1 MSDPQ
6 HAPQY
11 LHPHES
17 DVLALA
23 ADALAFLER
32 DVGDEADRRSR
43 SGPADAI
50 RAEVA
55 RVDAGAATLVVVGE
69 KKRGKSSLINA
80 LVGCPGLLPVEV
92 DVATGVHL
100 VVHSAEKPGARAFL
114 DGDPVGHAI
123 DLAEIAEY
131 AALDPV
137 SQLAHRGDVHHVEVG
152 VPSPL
157 LAAGLVLVDTPG
169 VGGLTSGHARITMAA
184 LNRADALVFVVNGQS
199 ELTASELRFLVQA
212 TERIAEVVFVLTRT
226 DTYGDWR
233 TVLEADRRLLAEHAP
248 RYASAPWYA
257 VSSRAKE
264 DSDAAARAGD
274 AAAAAR
280 LLERSGFAALEA
292 ALTARIAARAAELR
306 LANCVQVVLSALDP
320 IAAVDRR
327 RLRSLAQDP
336 TLAEEVR
343 SRRDALRRLQGQD
356 AAWRKQL
363 ARSSRELERRLRLG
377 FQRSVNDLRG
387 LVDEKVATSSAK
399 ALAAEL
405 PRDLEAAVEA
415 VWLDLDGAARQ
426 GVLDIVAELER
437 ECRLE
442 VGAEAVAELTV
453 ARPER
458 LASLPKQ
465 VITAPDNGGFLGFME
480 RFMPARGAGLVT
492 AAVVAAFTSSVTIP
506 LAAGF
511 GMAALLSGRRK
522 RRTDLMRVRGDAQR
536 YSGRLIA
543 ELTTEIPPQIT
554 ATVEEMSELMAKR
567 ITALITEQRG
577 YLEAELAYLQ
587 QNLDTAAEQLAQQRG
602 QLEHRTAELNGIID
616 RCRQAAALLAAS
628 AAGSAG

>member
-6 HAPQY
+6 YHRQ
-11 LHPHES
+11 HPSES
-17 DVLALA
+17 DVLGLV
-23 ADALAFLER
+23 ADALVFLER
-32 DVGDEADRRSR
+32 DVRDA
-43 SGPADAI
+43 GPAEAI

-55 RVDAGAATLVVVGE
+55 RVSSGAATLVVVGE

-80 LVGCPGLLPVEV
+80 LIGCPGLLPVEV

-100 VVHSAEKPGARAFL
+100 VVRHADKPGARAFL
-114 DGDPVGHAI
+114 DGDAAGQEI

-137 SQLAHRGDVHHVEVG
+137 SQVAHRSDVHHVEVG

-157 LAAGLVLVDTPG
+157 LAAGLILVDTPG

-184 LNRADALVFVVNGQS
+184 LNRADALVFVVNGQT

-212 TERIAEVVFVLTRT
+212 TERIAEVVFVLTQT
-226 DTYGDWR
+226 DKYGDWR
-233 TVLEADRRLLAEHAP
+233 TVLEKNRRLLAEHAP
-248 RYASAPWYA
+248 RYASAPWFA

-264 DSDAAARAGD
+264 DADTAARAGRD
-274 AAAAAR
+274 EAAAR
-280 LLERSGFAALEA
+280 LLERSGFASLEA
-292 ALTARIAARAAELR
+292 ALTTRIAERSAELR
-306 LANCVQVVLSALDP
+306 LANCVHVVLSVLAP
-320 IAAVDRR
+320 IATVDQR

-336 TLAEEVR
+336 TLKADVQ
-343 SRRDALRRLQGQD
+343 SRREALHRLQGQD

-363 ARSSRELERRLRLG
+363 AKSSRDLERRLRLG
-377 FQRSVNDLRG
+377 FQRNVNDLRG

-399 ALAAEL
+399 VLAAEL

-415 VWLDLDGAARQ
+415 IWLDLDGAARQ
-426 GVLDIVAELER
+426 GMTDIVAEVER

-442 VGAEAVAELTV
+442 VGAEMVAELTV
-453 ARPER
+453 TRPER
-458 LASLPKQ
+458 LTALPTL
-465 VITAPDNGGFLGFME
+465 VATAPDNRGFLGFME
-480 RFMPARGAGLVT
+480 RFMPARGAGIVT
-492 AAVVAAFTSSVTIP
+492 AAVVSAFTGSVMIP

-536 YSGRLIA
+536 YTGRLIA

-554 ATVEEMSELMAKR
+554 ATVEEMSDLMAKQ

-587 QNLDTAAEQLAQQRG
+587 QNLDTAAEKLAQQRE
-602 QLEHRTAELNGIID
+602 QLQLRLAELNGIIG
-616 RCRQAAALLAAS
+616 RGREAASLLAS
-628 AAGSAG
+628 PGEVPAG